1 MFEESAGEGLK
12 IYFQIGSFKLSAMCK
27 HKTCSSLQLSGLIKK
42 YIFKRKVFISL
53 LFQYLKSFNASCN
66 ITQIVVKLPV
76 LYKLFCVKKEEKVAG
91 RFFFPGFLL
100 DHRFTATQV

>member
-1 MFEESAGEGLK
+1 MCLFEESAGKGLK

-27 HKTCSSLQLSGLIKK
+27 HKTCSSLQSSGLKK

-76 LYKLFCVKKEEKVAG
+76 LYKLLGVKKKEKVAG
-91 RFFFPGFLL
+91 RFFFLGFS
-100 DHRFTATQV
+100 